1 MIDYK
6 QVTGQ
11 NVKLW
16 YFTVYCLFLVF
27 IAVYAQIYKI
37 QLLSV
42 VSIRY
47 SVTIVSTWKKNFI
60 FRPKYSNFKIIDN
73 KITRF
78 VDEK

>member
-42 VSIRY
+42 
-47 SVTIVSTWKKNFI
+47 FG
-60 FRPKYSNFKIIDN
+60 
-73 KITRF
+73 TR
-78 VDEK
+78 